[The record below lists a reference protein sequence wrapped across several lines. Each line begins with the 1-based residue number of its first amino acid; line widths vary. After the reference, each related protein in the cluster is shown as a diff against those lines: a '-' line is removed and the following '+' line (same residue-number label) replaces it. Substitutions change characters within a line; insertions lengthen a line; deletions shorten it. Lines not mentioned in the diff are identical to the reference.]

1 MRHRIGEYKF
11 ICLKETSLFAKDYLH
26 KLFNSEIY
34 QAFETSK
41 ATKNECIQIERSIV
55 FYHQSVI
62 NASVT
67 NIVDMADMLQK

>member
-1 MRHRIGEYKF
+1 MNTTLSV
-11 ICLKETSLFAKDYLH
+11 LKELHYLPKTICISFLTLKYT
-26 KLFNSEIY
+26 KL
-34 QAFETSK
+34 SK
-41 ATKNECIQIERSIV
+41 HQKSTKNECIQIERSIV

>member
-34 QAFETSK
+34 QAFKHQKS
-41 ATKNECIQIERSIV
+41 TKNECIQIVQQGQVETGCSKTDVWIETLSI
-55 FYHQSVI
+55 
-62 NASVT
+62 N
-67 NIVDMADMLQK
+67 L